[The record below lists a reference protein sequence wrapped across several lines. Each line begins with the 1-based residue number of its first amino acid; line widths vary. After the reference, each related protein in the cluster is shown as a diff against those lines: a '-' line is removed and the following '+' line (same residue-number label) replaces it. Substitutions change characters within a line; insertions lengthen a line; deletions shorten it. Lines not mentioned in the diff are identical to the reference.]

1 MFVTLKNPSDP
12 TARAIYEYI
21 LQTFAHTGHP
31 PSVETIVQALN
42 LPDRA
47 TGEHYLRDIETGG
60 GIYRDSVTGKILS
73 AYPFSATPTPHRITL
88 SGDQDV
94 YAMCAIDALGMPFML
109 DTDAVIHSSCQQCE
123 RALTLHITKGA
134 ISAVTPQEMVVVYVN
149 APAKC
154 CAATDQCP
162 YINFFCSPEHAQ
174 TWQANQPQL
183 ISKALMLTEALDLGR
198 ATFEHLLHPV

>member
-1 MFVTLKNPSDP
+1 MTVKNPSDP

-21 LQTFAHTGHP
+21 LRTFAQTGRP

-42 LPDRA
+42 LPDMA

-94 YAMCAIDALGMPFML
+94 YAMCAIDA
-109 DTDAVIHSSCQQCE
+109 
-123 RALTLHITKGA
+123 
-134 ISAVTPQEMVVVYVN
+134 
-149 APAKC
+149 
-154 CAATDQCP
+154 
-162 YINFFCSPEHAQ
+162 
-174 TWQANQPQL
+174 
-183 ISKALMLTEALDLGR
+183 
-198 ATFEHLLHPV
+198 